1 MGRGEPQGRCL
12 DPGRRKSRQR
22 GEQTF
27 CTASDERHPLNSDSC
42 VVKLPGTGQFSH
54 KGGARKAKGMGGA
67 TKRGKRLIPDVLDQL
82 EGSRGKAAIHVQHER
97 NKRAALLLRVD
108 TILTNLVPLSLSHG
122 FPRGHVHI
130 GGGVRVHT
138 RDIEVHRVY
147 LAVGEKVGQILLHH
161 VSIAVVAAGEAAK
174 ELAAAVMPPRDRL
187 SLKLGAAQSVPW

>member
-42 VVKLPGTGQFSH
+42 VVKLPGTGQFSQ

-82 EGSRGKAAIHVQHER
+82 EGSRGKAAIHVQHKR

-108 TILTNLVPLSLSHG
+108 TILTNLVPLSL
-122 FPRGHVHI
+122 
-130 GGGVRVHT
+130 
-138 RDIEVHRVY
+138 
-147 LAVGEKVGQILLHH
+147 
-161 VSIAVVAAGEAAK
+161 
-174 ELAAAVMPPRDRL
+174 
-187 SLKLGAAQSVPW
+187 